1 MFLKHL
7 NLRIIASHFFVKTK
21 TWMRVP
27 NLSSSNGVLPTAEDS
42 GWFFV
47 DQILIR
53 EKVFKE
59 TIIVVRVPH

>member
-1 MFLKHL
+1 MPNIHFLKHTESLRAMFLKHL

-42 GWFFV
+42 GWF
-47 DQILIR
+47 L
-53 EKVFKE
+53 
-59 TIIVVRVPH
+59 